1 MKASEF
7 AKILETVV
15 RKVVR
20 EEMKPILT
28 EMKNIKSINTTNVK
42 PIVKEEFDPL
52 DVSHILK
59 STKKQNP
66 KFTENSMLNEI
77 LSETYESG
85 EWKNMNNTTYTS
97 NNARGFNR
105 EAMAEMMGYG
115 KSNANMIPNI
125 DPEGNPMNVD
135 ISGTPVEKALTRDY
149 TQLMKAIND
158 KKKK

>member
-20 EEMKPILT
+20 DEMKPILT

-59 STKKQNP
+59 SKKP
-66 KFTENSMLNEI
+66 KPQFTENSMLNEI
-77 LSETYESG
+77 LSETYDAG
-85 EWKNMNNTTYTS
+85 EWKNMNDTTFTS
-97 NNARGFNR
+97 NNVRGFNR
-105 EAMAEMMGYG
+105 EAMAEVLGYG
-115 KSNANMIPNI
+115 SSKANMIPNV
-125 DPEGNPMNVD
+125 DPEGRPMNVD
-135 ISGTPVEKALTRDY
+135 IDGTAVEKALTRDY

-158 KKKK
+158 KKRK